1 MREQGE
7 HSGENR
13 ALPSHQCCPGSNPGI
28 DAVYGLSLLLVIS
41 LVLRG
46 LSLCIL
52 SPPPP
57 SSKTNTSKFQ
67 LHLECRDTREYVV
80 KNS

>member
-28 DAVYGLSLLLVIS
+28 DAVCGLSLLLVIS
-41 LVLRG
+41 LALRG

-52 SPPPP
+52 FPPPQKP
-57 SSKTNTSKFQ
+57 TLPNSNYIWNA
-67 LHLECRDTREYVV
+67 ETREYVF

>member
-1 MREQGE
+1 MWEQGE

-28 DAVYGLSLLLVIS
+28 DAVCGLSLLLVIS
-41 LVLRG
+41 LALRG

-52 SPPPP
+52 FPP

-67 LHLECRDTREYVV
+67 LHLECRDTREYVF